1 MSTKEKKE
9 HDSTDQYFLFV
20 LLKSQ
25 FLLGIVRWQRFLAF
39 MLFSFFVFP
48 SVEVKR

>member
-9 HDSTDQYFLFV
+9 HDSTDQYFKFV
-20 LLKSQ
+20 SQ
-25 FLLGIVRWQRFLAF
+25 FLLGIVGWQRFLAF
-39 MLFSFFVFP
+39 MLFSFVFL